1 MDKTEVASKLADAL
15 GKAQSEFGKAL
26 KDTAGQVGNQRYQYA
41 DLASINDA
49 TKVALSKYGLCITSK
64 TLIREGQLIM
74 ETSLVHVSGEREIA
88 VWPLVSGTQQ
98 QMGSAATYARR
109 YTICALLN
117 VVGETDDD
125 GEAATAAG
133 NTNVPKGKP
142 QETPDTPFEL
152 VTGDGELK
160 HYARGGEYLAGI
172 ELAFS
177 QATDKAGFWESNQK
191 HFAEWQVKYRGKPAG
206 EQFNRIGKMIEDEL
220 RKIGESHAAA

>member
-1 MDKTEVASKLADAL
+1 MKEAEVASKLAEAL
-15 GKAQSEFGKAL
+15 GKAQSEFAKAL
-26 KDTAGQVGNQRYQYA
+26 KETAGQVGNQKYQYA
-41 DLASINDA
+41 DLATINDA
-49 TKVALSKYGLCITSK
+49 TKAALAKHGLCITSK
-64 TLIREGQLIM
+64 TILRDGQLVM
-74 ETSLVHVSGEREIA
+74 ETSLLHVSGERETA

-133 NTNVPKGKP
+133 NTNIPKGNGKT
-142 QETPDTPFEL
+142 EEKPFEL
-152 VTGDGELK
+152 VTGDGDLK

-177 QATDKAGFWESNQK
+177 EATDKAGFWDSNQK
-191 HFAEWQVKYRGKPAG
+191 HFAEWQVKFKGKPAG
-206 EQFNRIGKMIEDEL
+206 EQFNRVGKMITDHL
-220 RKIGESHAAA
+220 GAGNAAA